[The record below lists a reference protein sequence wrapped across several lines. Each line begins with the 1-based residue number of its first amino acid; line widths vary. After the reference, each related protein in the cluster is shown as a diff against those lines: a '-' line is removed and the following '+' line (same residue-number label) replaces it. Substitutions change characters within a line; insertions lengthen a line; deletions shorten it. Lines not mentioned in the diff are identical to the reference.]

1 MKILYGTTNPS
12 KVKYMKRMLDG
23 LDIELI
29 SLNDINLNTQ
39 DIDESGNNP
48 LENARIK
55 ALAYY
60 KAAKMPVFSC
70 DSGLYIEDLSAE
82 EQPGVH
88 VRRVHGK
95 ILNDE
100 EMIDYY
106 SKLSA
111 KLGGKAIARYK
122 NAICLVLDEK
132 HIFQYDGEDIAGEEF
147 IISSKTHC
155 KRHDGFP
162 LDSLSVDIKS
172 GKYYMD
178 IDGSDEDEY
187 NVAKSYKSFFMR
199 AIESM
204 QMNI

>member
-12 KVKYMKRMLDG
+12 KVKYMKRMIDD
-23 LDIELI
+23 LDIELV
-29 SLNDINLNTQ
+29 SLNDIKLKVQ

-48 LENARIK
+48 LQNAKIK

-60 KAAKMPVFSC
+60 NIAKMPVFSC
-70 DSGLYIEDLSAE
+70 DSGLYIENLSEE

-95 ILNDE
+95 VLKDE

-122 NAICLVLDEK
+122 NAICLVIDEK
-132 HIFQYDGEDIAGEEF
+132 HIFEYEGNDIAGEKF
-147 IISSKTHC
+147 IISSKPHC

-162 LDSLSVDIKS
+162 LDSLSIDIKS
-172 GKYYMD
+172 EKYYMD
-178 IDGSDEDEY
+178 IDDGFDEDEY
-187 NVAKSYKSFFMR
+187 NVAKSYRRFFM
-199 AIESM
+199 ESLL
-204 QMNI
+204 

>member
-1 MKILYGTTNPS
+1 MKILYGTTNPG

-29 SLNDINLNTQ
+29 SLNDIKLNVQ

-60 KAAKMPVFSC
+60 NAAKMPVFSC
-70 DSGLYIEDLSAE
+70 DSGLYIEGLSEE

-95 ILNDE
+95 VLNDE
-100 EMIDYY
+100 EMINYY

-122 NAICLVLDEK
+122 NAICLVIDEK
-132 HIFQYDGEDIAGEEF
+132 HSFEYDGEDIAGEKF
-147 IISSKTHC
+147 IISSKPHC
-155 KRHDGFP
+155 KRHNGFP
-162 LDSLSVDIKS
+162 LDSLSIDIKLE
-172 GKYYMD
+172 KYYMD
-178 IDGSDEDEY
+178 IDDGSDEDEY
-187 NVAKSYKSFFMR
+187 NVAKSYRRFFRKSLFGGI
-199 AIESM
+199 A
-204 QMNI
+204 